1 MEIVMGSKIIKLEK
15 NAILFGKNNE
25 IKAKFINDLNNAL
38 QGKSNNLIINGRK
51 NAIKDYKIITM
62 GEETDFEKEFKFTKN
77 NILKQLIYNDEISK
91 INEKK
96 LIKYANELF
105 DSIDIKINNLID
117 RKINKHS
124 NDALRMDIE
133 ITNINSIIDKFTNIY
148 IDNKLINDSSV
159 SKAMKRKLLYQLYF
173 LDVKNN
179 PEQNYIILLNNFDA
193 YLSIDETVELLNTI
207 EKLSNINCNFIL
219 TTSNDI
225 FEYINHDM
233 FNIYKIGNNI
243 YSLDI
248 IDEGIEDYLREG
260 IGENIPITLQEIL
273 DIKNRIF
280 NSYSYVISK
289 ILNSNELYFLLNK
302 PKRIK
307 KNYVICNRDDKQ
319 LFEKIYQKFID

>member
-173 LDVKNN
+173 LYVKNN